1 MSETNPYAPP
11 RAPVALEAC
20 ASEGGEPAR
29 AAQWFLAGLVDFVIV
44 YVLGGV
50 ATIPFALA
58 VDTAIPGVWRAGG
71 SGPDGLL
78 AFARAYTIAGG
89 AVFLLYYPLLECSAW
104 QATLGKRLLGVRLAL
119 AEGRPLTFVRALG
132 RHLAHVGLV
141 FATLVLFPLLPLIV
155 FAVNA
160 GLLAFGPR
168 RQTLHDMVASVRLVR
183 VRRPE
188 RATAA

>member
-1 MSETNPYAPP
+1 MSERNPYTPP
-11 RAPVALEAC
+11 AAVVARDESLP
-20 ASEGGEPAR
+20 EGGDPAHAR
-29 AAQWFLAGLVDFVIV
+29 QWFLAGLVDFVIV
-44 YVLGGV
+44 YVTGGV
-50 ATIPFALA
+50 ATIPVAWA
-58 VDTAIPGVWRAGG
+58 VDAMFPGVWRAGG
-71 SGPDGLL
+71 AEGLF

-119 AEGRPLTFVRALG
+119 AEGRRLTFVRALG

-141 FATLVLFPLLPLIV
+141 LATLVVFPLLPLIV

-168 RQTLHDMVASVRLVR
+168 RQTLHDMLAGVRLVR
-183 VRRPE
+183 VPRRAP
-188 RATAA
+188 AAPV